1 MKIKYIHKMV
11 NNFKDVDSLKLI
23 NYDEREMPDDIIHII
38 KTHKELSKSNT
49 FGEKDLGDPQEYEKL
64 IIEDS
69 SGTREFEYYNKGIY
83 FIMKGREDDRP
94 VFRVFAHLMA
104 KERNKNV

>member
-11 NNFKDVDSLKLI
+11 NNFKAVDSLKLI
-23 NYDEREMPDDIIHII
+23 EYDESDLPDNIIQII
-38 KTHKELSKSNT
+38 KTHKDLSKSNT

-69 SGTREFEYYNKGIY
+69 SGNRVFEYYNKGIY
-83 FIMKGREDDRP
+83 FMVKGGEEDRP
-94 VFRVFAHLMA
+94 VFQVFAHLMTI
-104 KERNKNV
+104 ERE

>member
-1 MKIKYIHKMV
+1 MV
-11 NNFKDVDSLKLI
+11 NNFKALDLLKLI
-23 NYDEREMPDDIIHII
+23 EYDESDLPDNIIQII
-38 KTHKELSKSNT
+38 STHKDFSKSNK

-83 FIMKGREDDRP
+83 FMMKG
-94 VFRVFAHLMA
+94 V
-104 KERNKNV
+104 

>member
-1 MKIKYIHKMV
+1 MV
-11 NNFKDVDSLKLI
+11 SNFKTVDSLKLI
-23 NYDEREMPDDIIHII
+23 KYDESDLPDNIIQII

-69 SGTREFEYYNKGIY
+69 SGTKEFEYFNKGIY
-83 FIMKGREDDRP
+83 FMMKGREEDRP
-94 VFRVFAHLMA
+94 VFQVFAHLMS
-104 KERNKNV
+104 KERE

>member
-1 MKIKYIHKMV
+1 MTIKYIHKMV
-11 NNFKDVDSLKLI
+11 SNFKTVDSLKLI
-23 NYDEREMPDDIIHII
+23 KYDESDLPDNIIQII

-69 SGTREFEYYNKGIY
+69 SGTKEFEYFNKGIY
-83 FIMKGREDDRP
+83 FMMKGREEDRP
-94 VFRVFAHLMA
+94 VFQVFAHLMS
-104 KERNKNV
+104 KERE